1 MEFLKR
7 PYILQVAAMV
17 TAILIA
23 FGVAIVAFTIYA
35 LATAQTLPVQFDR
48 VGFVT
53 CQSHSADRT
62 YSNCPIAD
70 FALALADS
78 FAGPDH
84 DHGISIYHDHPGVH
98 SPDGHEHPEYEPTVH
113 SHVGVA
119 QAANLQALRERVAVL
134 EATEE
139 HAHPEYVANAHEHEY
154 TEEFTI
160 EGVGRQNVVLPDAFT
175 GTWTMT
181 LAWPEVVPEPANTS
195 GQSRVTANG
204 QGTHL
209 VNTINNSV
217 RRVTYGT
224 SSFQPLVFGAHD
236 VYMDVTVQTPRED
249 IAWTVT
255 FTPVVE

>member
-23 FGVAIVAFTIYA
+23 FGVAIAAFTIYA

-160 EGVGRQNVVLPDAFT
+160 EGVGNQVVELPDAFK
-175 GTWTMT
+175 GNWTMT
-181 LAWPEVVPEPANTS
+181 LAWAEVDPDVANLSGYVFVSLVADGVHVTNTIRLRADAYYGEPAVHNLAFGPYASYVRLET
-195 GQSRVTANG
+195 GPSRT
-204 QGTHL
+204 
-209 VNTINNSV
+209 
-217 RRVTYGT
+217 
-224 SSFQPLVFGAHD
+224 D
-236 VYMDVTVQTPRED
+236 M
-249 IAWTVT
+249 AWVLT
-255 FTPVVE
+255 FTPPVAE

>member
-160 EGVGRQNVVLPDAFT
+160 EGVGDHTLHRVPGCVHWHMDNDAGVAGVDPELKDT
-175 GTWTMT
+175 VGTC
-181 LAWPEVVPEPANTS
+181 
-195 GQSRVTANG
+195 R
-204 QGTHL
+204 
-209 VNTINNSV
+209 
-217 RRVTYGT
+217 
-224 SSFQPLVFGAHD
+224 SF
-236 VYMDVTVQTPRED
+236 RK
-249 IAWTVT
+249 W
-255 FTPVVE
+255 

>member
-160 EGVGRQNVVLPDAFT
+160 EGVGYVEVFLADRFT
-175 GTWTMT
+175 GTWAVT
-181 LAWPEVVPEPANTS
+181 LDWPEFESTS
-195 GQSRVTANG
+195 RDARLYLFLYMRGLFWTGTDQSWG
-204 QGTHL
+204 PL
-209 VNTINNSV
+209 VN
-217 RRVTYGT
+217 GT
-224 SSFQPLVFGAHD
+224 SRSQTLIFNDTGVHIRYLVQASHAS
-236 VYMDVTVQTPRED
+236 TAP
-249 IAWTVT
+249 WTLT
-255 FTPVVE
+255 FTPVAE

>member
-139 HAHPEYVANAHEHEY
+139 HAHPEYVANAHAHEY

-160 EGVGRQNVVLPDAFT
+160 TGVDNQDFVFPDAFT
-175 GTWTMT
+175 GTWIVT
-181 LAWPEVVPEPANTS
+181 LTWPEIDPAPTNVY
-195 GQSRVTANG
+195 GNIRARVRG
-204 QGTHL
+204 QGFHRTNH
-209 VNTINNSV
+209 VYQETRGV
-217 RRVTYGT
+217 FYGLSQFIT
-224 SSFQPLVFGAHD
+224 LVFGEHD
-236 VYMDVTVQTPRED
+236 VYVEVMVYGPTVNA
-249 IAWTVT
+249 AWTLT